1 MTFINEVVPFAVLP
15 AYPSFLENLR
25 FQTVGFIIVLVAL
38 GLLTLVLISIGWLFK
53 KWEARKAAPAAGTT
67 SEKSLALRQE
77 EDTHEL
83 LAVIAAAVYSAIGES
98 HRIVSIR
105 PVINGKIIGELY
117 LQAWSMEGRRQHLA
131 SHKIR

>member
-1 MTFINEVVPFAVLP
+1 MTFINEIVPFASLP
-15 AYPSFLENLR
+15 AYPSFWENLR
-25 FQTVGFIIVLVAL
+25 FQTVGFIIVLTSL

-53 KWEARKAAPAAGTT
+53 KREAQKAASAVRTT
-67 SEKSLALRQE
+67 PEKSLALRKE
-77 EDTHEL
+77 EDPHEL

-105 PVINGKIIGELY
+105 PVDNGKIIGELY
-117 LQAWSMEGRRQHLA
+117 LQAWSMEGRRQHFA

>member
-1 MTFINEVVPFAVLP
+1 MTFVNEVVPFASLP

-25 FQTVGFIIVLVAL
+25 FQTVGFIIVLASL

-53 KWEARKAAPAAGTT
+53 KWEGQKSAPAAGATP
-67 SEKSLALRQE
+67 EKSLALRQE

-105 PVINGKIIGELY
+105 PVVNGKIIGKLY
-117 LQAWSMEGRRQHLA
+117 LQAWSMEGRRQHFA

>member
-1 MTFINEVVPFAVLP
+1 MTFINEVVPFASLP

-25 FQTVGFIIVLVAL
+25 FQTVGFIIVLAAL

-53 KWEARKAAPAAGTT
+53 KWEAQKAASAAGTT
-67 SEKSLALRQE
+67 PENSLALRQE
-77 EDTHEL
+77 EDPHEL

-117 LQAWSMEGRRQHLA
+117 LQAWSMEGRRQHFA

>member
-1 MTFINEVVPFAVLP
+1 MTFINEIVPFAGLP
-15 AYPSFLENLR
+15 SYPSFLENLR
-25 FQTVGFIIVLVAL
+25 FQTVGFAIVLVAL
-38 GLLTLVLISIGWLFK
+38 GLLALVLGLIGWFFK
-53 KWEARKAAPAAGTT
+53 KREAQKAVSAAAI
-67 SEKSLALRQE
+67 SQKSPVLSKE
-77 EDTHEL
+77 EDPHEL

-117 LQAWSMEGRRQHLA
+117 LQAWSMEGRRQHFA

>member
-1 MTFINEVVPFAVLP
+1 MTFISEIVPFAGLS

-25 FQTVGFIIVLVAL
+25 FQTVGFIIVLVSL
-38 GLLTLVLISIGWLFK
+38 GLLTLVLISIGGLFK
-53 KWEARKAAPAAGTT
+53 KWEAQKAASAAGITP
-67 SEKSLALRQE
+67 EQSLALRQA
-77 EDTHEL
+77 EDPREL

-105 PVINGKIIGELY
+105 PVINGRIIGELY
-117 LQAWSMEGRRQHLA
+117 LQAWSMEGRRQHFA

>member
-1 MTFINEVVPFAVLP
+1 MTFINEVVPFASLP

-38 GLLTLVLISIGWLFK
+38 GLLTLVLISIGGLFK
-53 KWEARKAAPAAGTT
+53 KWEGQKAASAAGATP
-67 SEKSLALRQE
+67 EKSLALRQE
-77 EDTHEL
+77 EDPHEL
-83 LAVIAAAVYSAIGES
+83 LAVIAAAVYSAIGDS
-98 HRIVSIR
+98 HRIVSVR

-117 LQAWSMEGRRQHLA
+117 LQAWSMEGRRQHFA

>member
-1 MTFINEVVPFAVLP
+1 MTFINEVVPFAGLP

-38 GLLTLVLISIGWLFK
+38 GLLTLVLISIGGLFK
-53 KWEARKAAPAAGTT
+53 KWEAQKAASAAGTT
-67 SEKSLALRQE
+67 PENSLALRQE

-117 LQAWSMEGRRQHLA
+117 LQAWSMEGRRQHFA

>member
-1 MTFINEVVPFAVLP
+1 MTFINEVVPFATMP

-25 FQTVGFIIVLVAL
+25 FQTVGFIIVLAAL

-53 KWEARKAAPAAGTT
+53 KWEGRKAASAAGATP
-67 SEKSLALRQE
+67 EKSLALRQE

-117 LQAWSMEGRRQHLA
+117 LQAWSMEGRRQHFA

>member
-1 MTFINEVVPFAVLP
+1 MTFIGEVVPFATMQ
-15 AYPSFLENLR
+15 AYTSFLENLR
-25 FQTVGFIIVLVAL
+25 FQTVGFIIVLVSL
-38 GLLTLVLISIGWLFK
+38 GLLTLVLIAIGWLFK
-53 KWEARKAAPAAGTT
+53 KREAQKAASAVRTT
-67 SEKSLALRQE
+67 PEKSLALRQA
-77 EDTHEL
+77 EDPHEL

-117 LQAWSMEGRRQHLA
+117 LQAWSMEGRRQHFA